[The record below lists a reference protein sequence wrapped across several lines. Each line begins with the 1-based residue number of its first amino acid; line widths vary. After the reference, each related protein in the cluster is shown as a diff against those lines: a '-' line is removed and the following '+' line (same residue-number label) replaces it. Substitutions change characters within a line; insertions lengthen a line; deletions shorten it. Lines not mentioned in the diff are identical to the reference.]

1 MNASRNGFFHHFA
14 NSRKVRV
21 DFFARMKHQ
30 FVFHRQT
37 GNGEPRSFTGGKQF
51 RSILIGV
58 RHGLF
63 GLRLQT
69 KVLIINDEAASDRIV
84 GIRIEQ
90 SAGIIPGRNLHAVFM
105 FRQKF
110 RMKDQPRSPEKRRFM
125 AAAKINAFVFL
136 HPLDD

>member
-1 MNASRNGFFHHFA
+1 
-14 NSRKVRV
+14 
-21 DFFARMKHQ
+21 MKHQ

-37 GNGEPRSFTGGKQF
+37 GNGKPRSFTGGEQF

-63 GLRLQT
+63 GRRLQT
-69 KVLIINDEAASDRIV
+69 KVRLINDEAASDRIV

-125 AAAKINAFVFL
+125 AAAKINAFVLL